1 MRALRSKW
9 HATALTGMVLFG
21 NLAQRTGRPIKWD
34 TEQRTTNAMEA
45 VALIWPLYRPT
56 YGASRSRRLSS
67 LVSKVISCPRPS
79 LGSVDRV

>member
-34 TEQRTTNAMEA
+34 TEQRTANAMEA

-56 YGASRSRRLSS
+56 
-67 LVSKVISCPRPS
+67 
-79 LGSVDRV
+79 

>member
-1 MRALRSKW
+1 MKRHACSAFERARM
-9 HATALTGMVLFG
+9 ALTGMVLFG

-56 YGASRSRRLSS
+56 
-67 LVSKVISCPRPS
+67 
-79 LGSVDRV
+79 